1 MLWLENL
8 CWFLRTCTCD
18 HLSYET
24 TYVKYQVQFSEQ
36 STEHLQNI
44 ILLSIKFWHFGFALL
59 GGYFVFLGWVVS
71 QDVVARRFNCSA
83 TRIKTYWS
91 YGKPVHYLFIMPN
104 KRTKDSGSG
113 NILPF
118 GRILPK
124 NAKLTCRPLSRL
136 EWYVARTVKTCKICI
151 WSSLVSRRNEWTNL
165 W

>member
-1 MLWLENL
+1 MTGKLLLVPSNL
-8 CWFLRTCTCD
+8 HLRPPLIWDYLCKIPSSVFQSKNWTLVRHHPFEHQILAFWVCAFGRLFC
-18 HLSYET
+18 
-24 TYVKYQVQFSEQ
+24 FS
-36 STEHLQNI
+36 
-44 ILLSIKFWHFGFALL
+44 KM
-59 GGYFVFLGWVVS
+59 GGISRCGRTW
-71 QDVVARRFNCSA
+71 RFNCSA
-83 TRIKTYWS
+83 TRIKPYWS

-104 KRTKDSGSG
+104 KRTKDSGSE
-113 NILPF
+113 NILLF

>member
-1 MLWLENL
+1 MLVPSNL
-8 CWFLRTCTCD
+8 HLRPPLIWDYLCKIPSSVFRSKYWT
-18 HLSYET
+18 L
-24 TYVKYQVQFSEQ
+24 VKHHPFEHQILAFWVCAFGGLFCFSRM
-36 STEHLQNI
+36 
-44 ILLSIKFWHFGFALL
+44 
-59 GGYFVFLGWVVS
+59 GGISRCGRTW
-71 QDVVARRFNCSA
+71 RFNCSA

-104 KRTKDSGSG
+104 KRTKHSGSL